1 MKLSDAIYY
10 VSLFGK
16 ERQIDRKSK
25 EALELILEVLQ
36 DNVNVE
42 EWDYEYD
49 HDTPMCIHCS
59 GNGCA
64 SCRSTGDAQSFG
76 NSEQFKNK

>member
-1 MKLSDAIYY
+1 MTLSDAIYY

-25 EALELILEVLQ
+25 EALELILDVLQ

-42 EWDYEYD
+42 EWDYEYE
-49 HDTPMCIHCS
+49 HDTPMCEHCS
-59 GNGCA
+59 GNGCG
-64 SCRSTGDAQSFG
+64 SCKGTGDA
-76 NSEQFKNK
+76 KIKTHD